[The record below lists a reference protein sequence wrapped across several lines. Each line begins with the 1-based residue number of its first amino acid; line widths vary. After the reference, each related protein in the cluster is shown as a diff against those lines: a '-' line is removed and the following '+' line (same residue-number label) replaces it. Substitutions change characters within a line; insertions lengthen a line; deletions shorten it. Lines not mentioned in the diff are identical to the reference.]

1 MDALAYYLARKK
13 GEDPDLAM
21 ESPGVQDSA
30 LDQPPQGQPT
40 PPLQTSAPP
49 PQAPPDPSTW
59 TMPSFP
65 AQPPPGPPP
74 APQPP
79 AQQAPGGISAQLAA
93 ALARGQQRQAMP
105 AELGDDALTKS
116 MESDEQDANRNKVI
130 ESLRA
135 AFTRQPASMAGTDSG
150 PSAATKGLMQRRQTF
165 QANDQQDRSD
175 ALKAAEILK
184 GEQPKPMDPS
194 LAALHEASATNLA
207 GLEQSRR
214 IEEERRKGEDTRK
227 ATVADTAKHEADASV
242 EQQRVVLAHDPRLKK
257 MGITPEMISKL
268 DRKGIEDLTHE
279 LGGHGAA
286 GAGGPKVKALPAE
299 QLASLGD
306 FDTAAKNVD
315 DLAAAHKAA
324 GMSAAGSQA
333 ASMIPSGIANFTGI
347 GTKSAEYNDKA
358 RATAQVV
365 GYILEGGKLS
375 DADVPRYLKML
386 PGPGD
391 SPERVDEKA
400 ANIRHLLQQ
409 KKEGRIKEFAAGGY
423 NAPGA
428 KPDSAGGDSVKM
440 SNGDETRMVPRK
452 HLAAAQADGYSEVK

>member
-21 ESPGVQDSA
+21 ESPGVQDSTPDTA
-30 LDQPPQGQPT
+30 PQGQPT

-135 AFTRQPASMAGTDSG
+135 AFTRQQPQMATDSG

-214 IEEERRKGEDTRK
+214 IEEERRRGEDTRK
-227 ATVADTAKHEADASV
+227 ATVADTAKAEADASV